1 VPAKR
6 GAPADAA
13 VALSQHDD
21 NTRVQADSAPVM
33 PATIEREGKR
43 KAEGQAGSRRSPQR
57 VGIADPAGESGHQQ
71 AAIEA
76 EVKRRGLVHNSVTV
90 KAVVI
95 KPVRKGKD
103 KSGFRGVVW
112 NTRSS
117 KWISQIWIDGKSKS
131 LGTFEAS
138 ARGEVDAALA
148 YDAAARAAGR
158 PGKANFLPPVR
169 ALPCSLGG

>member
-1 VPAKR
+1 MEP
-6 GAPADAA
+6 
-13 VALSQHDD
+13 
-21 NTRVQADSAPVM
+21 
-33 PATIEREGKR
+33 
-43 KAEGQAGSRRSPQR
+43 PQR
-57 VGIADPAGESGHQQ
+57 AGIAEPAGESGHQQ

-76 EVKRRGLVHNSVTV
+76 EVKRRGLVRNSVTV
-90 KAVVI
+90 KAVVM
-95 KPVRKGKD
+95 KPVRKGK

-112 NTRSS
+112 NTRCS

-148 YDAAARAAGR
+148 YDAAARAAGC
-158 PGKANFLPPVR
+158 PGKASFLPPVR